1 MMEHSKRK
9 AQLEAEIADLT
20 DKIGDK
26 ETAQDLRKKFEA
38 IHSEL
43 GTKLEEKLGVEKI
56 KTNLDIS
63 VSKEKA
69 NINDEIQ
76 KYNCLILDNEIDK
89 KYLIE
94 SNNAFETLPASE
106 DIFQNQ
112 IQILNTEIT
121 AKKFEQQK
129 AEFRLKE
136 FSTKKSEI
144 KADTENEIGKFERKK
159 RQVERLVQTEQI
171 KLATT

>member
-1 MMEHSKRK
+1 MGSYEKENDLFDQRSKEKMNLESELNKIQARLTQIAKHRNFENQTTDFHAAAVERSGNTMMELSKRK

-69 NINDEIQ
+69 NINEEIQ
-76 KYNCLILDNEIDK
+76 KYNW
-89 KYLIE
+89 
-94 SNNAFETLPASE
+94 
-106 DIFQNQ
+106 
-112 IQILNTEIT
+112 
-121 AKKFEQQK
+121 
-129 AEFRLKE
+129 
-136 FSTKKSEI
+136 
-144 KADTENEIGKFERKK
+144 
-159 RQVERLVQTEQI
+159 
-171 KLATT
+171 

>member
-1 MMEHSKRK
+1 M
-9 AQLEAEIADLT
+9 
-20 DKIGDK
+20 
-26 ETAQDLRKKFEA
+26 
-38 IHSEL
+38 
-43 GTKLEEKLGVEKI
+43 
-56 KTNLDIS
+56 
-63 VSKEKA
+63 
-69 NINDEIQ
+69 
-76 KYNCLILDNEIDK
+76 DNEIDK

-129 AEFRLKE
+129 AEFRLKGSMRLMELDSKYFSE
-136 FSTKKSEI
+136 FATKKSEV
-144 KADTENEIGKFERKK
+144 KVDTENEIGKFERKK

-171 KLATT
+171 KLATLEDSQNQLLDQR